1 MIPDLRQVPAV
12 SLASISANKNF
23 FLSNSSIFLA
33 VKCMFEKPEKQPDMI
48 KMLNVLSVMIIIF
61 EVFFFGSFM
70 VTHVVSWF
78 GLAIDLVFFFI
89 VFSFLLLWIF
99 FVDKDDG
106 KVVHVVWF
114 NYCFCCCSQL
124 FSSLCC

>member
-23 FLSNSSIFLA
+23 FHQIQAIFLA
-33 VKCMFEKPEKQPDMI
+33 VKCMFEKPEKLPGMI
-48 KMLNVLSVMIIIF
+48 KMLKVLSVIIIIL
-61 EVFFFGSFM
+61 VAVFFGSFM

-99 FVDKDDG
+99 FVDKDDD
-106 KVVHVVWF
+106 KVVQVV
-114 NYCFCCCSQL
+114 
-124 FSSLCC
+124 